1 MHADSSQRVNARLF
15 MKQIAQNYKT
25 GELKLLDVPVP
36 SCRPGGVLV
45 RSAYSVISA
54 GTELMK
60 VFESKLS
67 LLGKARAR
75 PDQVKKVLRSVRQQ
89 GLLATYQK
97 VMNRLDSYTP
107 LGYSLSGTVVE
118 VGSNVEDIRVGQT
131 VACAGNQYAL
141 HAEYNWVPANLCAP
155 IASGVPLDQAAF
167 ATVAA
172 IALQGMRQAE
182 SKLGETACVIGLGL
196 LGQILVRLLHGAGLF
211 VVGVD
216 IVDDRC
222 RQAEAAGATLCAT
235 TGTDDLER
243 LSRKIAELTGG
254 HGVDCTFLTASG
266 RDNMPVEL
274 AAELAR
280 DRGRVV
286 DIGKSRLDLPW
297 NAYYE
302 KELEFR
308 FSRSYG
314 PGRYDPIYEEAGV
327 DYPIGYVRWTER
339 RNMECILA
347 LLAEGRLNLSSLI
360 SDILPFDSAVDAY
373 ERMNRGELSGLGIL
387 FKYAEQAPLTRR
399 LPSSRP
405 SKPAT
410 GKIRIGVI
418 GAGNYASSMLLPYLA
433 VDVDVEMVEVA
444 TNTALS
450 AANAVRKFGFARSS
464 TDVGGLLQADD
475 IDAVLIATRH
485 ASHAQLVCAA
495 LRAGKAVF
503 VEKPLAIAA
512 GSLDDILQ
520 VITETGNDRLMVGFN
535 RRFALL
541 LTQLKSAWGKRNGPH
556 VMHYR
561 INAGP
566 LEKGSWYL
574 QSDTEGSRF
583 VGEGGH
589 FIDTASWW
597 LGADP
602 MRIISTVADSGGLV
616 ATLSYPD
623 GSVATISY
631 LTEGDPSVPKERI
644 EIFGEGKAALFD
656 NYNRFELW
664 SGGHS
669 SVRRAR
675 TLEKGQKQQLRA
687 FIAAVKNGAPMPISL
702 NSLTV
707 TTAATLAAQA
717 GEGDMPIKVGR
728 DEQGGLNI
736 VGVGKTAA
744 K

>member
-1 MHADSSQRVNARLF
+1 

-25 GELKLLDVPVP
+25 GELSLLEVPAP

-45 RSAYSVISA
+45 RTAYSVISA
-54 GTELMK
+54 GTELTK
-60 VFESKLS
+60 VSESKLS

-89 GLLATYQK
+89 GLSATYQK

-118 VGSNVEDIRVGQT
+118 VGSGVEGIRVGQA
-131 VACAGNQYAL
+131 VACAGNQYAF
-141 HAEYNWVPANLCAP
+141 HAEYNWVPVNLCAP
-155 IASGVPLDQAAF
+155 IAAGVAMDQAAF
-167 ATVAA
+167 ATVGA
-172 IALQGMRQAE
+172 IGLQGMRQAE

-196 LGQILVRLLHGAGLF
+196 LGQILVRLLRGAGVF

-216 IVDDRC
+216 IVEDRC
-222 RQAEAAGATLCAT
+222 RLAEAAGARFCAA
-235 TGTDDLER
+235 TGTAEFESLP
-243 LSRKIAELTGG
+243 RKVAELTGG
-254 HGVDCTFLTASG
+254 HGVDCVFITASG
-266 RDNMPVEL
+266 NENTPVEL

-286 DIGKSRLDLPW
+286 DIGKSKLDLPW

-302 KELEFR
+302 KELELR

-314 PGRYDPIYEEAGV
+314 PGRYDPLYEDAGI

-360 SDILPFDSAVDAY
+360 SDIVPFDAAVDVY
-373 ERMNRGELSGLGIL
+373 ERMNRGELSGIGIL
-387 FKYAEQAPLTRR
+387 FKYAEQAPLMRR

-405 SKPAT
+405 SRPTA
-410 GKIRIGVI
+410 GKIRLGVV

-433 VDVDVEMVEVA
+433 LDADVAMVEVV
-444 TNTALS
+444 TNSGLS
-450 AANAVRKFGFARSS
+450 AANAVKKFGFARSS
-464 TDVGGLLQADD
+464 TDVTGLMQADD

-485 ASHAQLVCAA
+485 ATHAQLVCSA

-503 VEKPLAIAA
+503 VEKPLAITRE
-512 GSLDDILQ
+512 SLDDILHL
-520 VITETGNDRLMVGFN
+520 IAETGNDRVMVGFN
-535 RRFALL
+535 RRFSPLL
-541 LTQLKSAWGKRNGPH
+541 SQLKFDWGKRSGRH
-556 VMHYR
+556 VIHYR

-602 MRIISTVADSGGLV
+602 VQAMTTAVVGDPSNLV
-616 ATLSYPD
+616 ITLSYPD

-631 LTEGDPSVPKERI
+631 LTKGDPSVPKERI
-644 EIFGEGKAALFD
+644 EIFGEGKVAFFD
-656 NYNRFELW
+656 NFGRFELW
-664 SGGHS
+664 SGGRS
-669 SVRRAR
+669 SVRRVRA
-675 TLEKGQKQQLRA
+675 LGKGQKEQLRA
-687 FIAAVKNGAPMPISL
+687 FIAAVKNGTPMPISL
-702 NSLTV
+702 ASLAA
-707 TTAATLAAQA
+707 TTAATLASQRGDVGGIPIEVGPYERFPRNTMVDIAQA
-717 GEGDMPIKVGR
+717 
-728 DEQGGLNI
+728 
-736 VGVGKTAA
+736 AA